1 MMFRYSFLLNCQS
14 VFRFP
19 SSFPIHFC
27 IFWHFDNILF
37 FVRLKSVCPLF
48 LFLFFLCYFGILC
61 LGNSRFALFLRN
73 YSSCLSSFPY
83 STFYFSFGDFQALTI
98 FNCVG
103 SSLFLFNAIFVSFFR
118 LWQFMS
124 KFNIIEKIAKF

>member
-48 LFLFFLCYFGILC
+48 LFLFFMLFRYSLSRQFTLCFISRKLFIL
-61 LGNSRFALFLRN
+61 LIIFPLLNVLFLFRGF
-73 YSSCLSSFPY
+73 SSFDN
-83 STFYFSFGDFQALTI
+83 FQLRWFIFISFQCNFCFVFQAL
-98 FNCVG
+98 
-103 SSLFLFNAIFVSFFR
+103 AIHV
-118 LWQFMS
+118 
-124 KFNIIEKIAKF
+124 